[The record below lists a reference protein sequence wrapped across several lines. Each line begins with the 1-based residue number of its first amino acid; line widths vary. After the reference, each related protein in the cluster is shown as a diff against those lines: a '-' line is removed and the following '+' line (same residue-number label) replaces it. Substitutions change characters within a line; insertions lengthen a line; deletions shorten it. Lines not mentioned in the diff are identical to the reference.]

1 MLPICYLKSLSSS
14 HRFIFFLD
22 QAPGGIPTEE
32 QNEALVALQGL
43 FKLNKGDTYEP
54 HMDYFGPVY
63 KKAVLEAMGSTG
75 VIEEEY
81 RKSLDKLRSRLG
93 VSEDA
98 CKQLFLE
105 AVEEKMKPMV
115 KWIASEMERTMLTQ
129 QQLSQ
134 RRGRDM
140 GEDLFQTGKGATV
153 SASVQLLMNFIVLNI
168 LLTLELLE

>member
-1 MLPICYLKSLSSS
+1 LSSS
-14 HRFIFFLD
+14 HYCIVVLD

-32 QNEALVALQGL
+32 QDEALVALQGL
-43 FKLNKGDTYEP
+43 FKLNKEDTYES
-54 HMDYFGPVY
+54 HMEYFGAVY

-75 VIEEEY
+75 VIEDEY

-98 CKQLFLE
+98 CKQLFLD

-115 KWIASEMERTMLTQ
+115 QWIASEMERTLLTQ

-153 SASVQLLMNFIVLNI
+153 SVSVLPLLSFVLNI
-168 LLTLELLE
+168 LLTLIELE